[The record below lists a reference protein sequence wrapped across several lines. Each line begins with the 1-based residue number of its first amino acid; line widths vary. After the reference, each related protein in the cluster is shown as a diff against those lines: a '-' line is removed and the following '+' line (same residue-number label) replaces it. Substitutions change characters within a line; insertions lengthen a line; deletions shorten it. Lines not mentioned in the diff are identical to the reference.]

1 MDFSVMKKLELKNPP
16 VAVKFYVSKPEGY
29 EKLDQQMGLCQMV
42 PYAQKAE
49 KPFYITQDNENCFG
63 KVALGMKQADPVT
76 HSGQVGYLYNVF
88 DDPRVN
94 ARLYQEVPLHPYK
107 TVNYVVFAR
116 LDEADF
122 DPDLVVVM
130 ADLRQAE
137 LIMRAMSYSTGD
149 LWESRSSA
157 VLGCAWM
164 YAYPYLTG
172 KVNMTISGMYFGM
185 RRRKAMEPGWHVI
198 TIPYQKLG
206 TIVHN
211 LEVMPWVPY
220 GWKDDP
226 ESVATYQAAQDTMAA
241 MRRDPELQS

>member
-107 TVNYVVFAR
+107 TVNYVVFACV
-116 LDEADF
+116 EQNTF
-122 DPDLVVVM
+122 
-130 ADLRQAE
+130 
-137 LIMRAMSYSTGD
+137 G
-149 LWESRSSA
+149 
-157 VLGCAWM
+157 GCGFARID
-164 YAYPYLTG
+164 
-172 KVNMTISGMYFGM
+172 VRHDSDISGHFKVCSHNKSYPFLKFAYFL
-185 RRRKAMEPGWHVI
+185 RK
-198 TIPYQKLG
+198 
-206 TIVHN
+206 
-211 LEVMPWVPY
+211 
-220 GWKDDP
+220 
-226 ESVATYQAAQDTMAA
+226 
-241 MRRDPELQS
+241 